1 MSAKATRPSS
11 GFLGSIIFSPAVGL
25 GNLSMTRAGRVGND
39 PSGLRAPLRLCTHCC
54 WRFPALHRHQCR
66 ECVQEVA

>member
-25 GNLSMTRAGRVGND
+25 GNLSMARAGRVGND
-39 PSGLRAPLRLCTHCC
+39 LSGLRAPLRLCTRCG
-54 WRFPALHRHQCR
+54 WRFPAPQRHQCR
-66 ECVQEVA
+66 ECAQEAA